1 MKIKNI
7 IPASLAIS
15 FCGLLFLVGLLE
27 NPRNVL
33 AQEVQIK
40 KIATGKT
47 QVESAKI
54 LVEQICSKIAEI
66 NGSNKLSQEKKM
78 QQITLVID
86 HNTDAEWIARFILG
100 KNYRAMSNKQKE
112 TFINVYHDFLLQ
124 TYAPKMQK
132 FSGNNFKILQVTEN
146 NKFFIVKTEFNLK
159 DGQKPIVEFRIKQ
172 RNEQGEMVIVDFIAE
187 GISFIE
193 TQRAEFGSAIAKE
206 GVEKFLTTLIAKV
219 RK

>member
-1 MKIKNI
+1 MKIKNT
-7 IPASLAIS
+7 IPACLTIG
-15 FCGLLFLVGLLE
+15 FCALLFLAVLLG
-27 NPRNVL
+27 NARNIL
-33 AQEVQIK
+33 AQESQVK
-40 KIATGKT
+40 KITTSKT
-47 QVESAKI
+47 QTESAKI
-54 LVEQICSKIAEI
+54 LVEQICSRIAEI
-66 NGSNKLSQEKKM
+66 NGNNKLSQEKKM

-86 HNTDAEWIARFILG
+86 SNVDADWIARFILG
-100 KNYRAMSNKQKE
+100 KNYRTMDNKQKE

-132 FSGNNFKILQVTEN
+132 FSGNNFKILQVVEN

-172 RNEQGEMVIVDFIAE
+172 KNQAGEMVIVDFIAE

-206 GVEKFLTTLIAKV
+206 GVEKLLKTLVAKV
-219 RK
+219 KK